1 MYAKYLMEYTVSN
14 IININKV
21 RLPFFLFDYSSQLL
35 MSKPENYYSRFNY
48 AACELWLCT
57 EICHAIN
64 HEGQGLQLVSQGDL
78 FLYNE
83 DYKRDLTL
91 YSSGR
96 ALTPKI
102 ETHIEVKVV
111 YPVSKG
117 KCLESMDSLFNKL
130 ASSFNFGHQ
139 LEGWVYLV
147 WTQHYNLTADEFF
160 DSRISWIQED
170 IKLKGE
176 QYEQSNKKSPYFSE
190 LKTITEGILKW
201 RGMDKII
208 IVKAIAFS
216 FR

>member
-1 MYAKYLMEYTVSN
+1 MRRFDE
-14 IININKV
+14 
-21 RLPFFLFDYSSQLL
+21 RLAFEEGP
-35 MSKPENYYSRFNY
+35 PE
-48 AACELWLCT
+48 
-57 EICHAIN
+57 
-64 HEGQGLQLVSQGDL
+64 
-78 FLYNE
+78 
-83 DYKRDLTL
+83 
-91 YSSGR
+91 
-96 ALTPKI
+96 KI
-102 ETHIEVKVV
+102 V
-111 YPVSKG
+111 
-117 KCLESMDSLFNKL
+117 
-130 ASSFNFGHQ
+130 FGHQ

>member
-1 MYAKYLMEYTVSN
+1 MDIVDIS
-14 IININKV
+14 KV
-21 RLPFFLFDYSSQLL
+21 HLPFALFDYSSQLL

-48 AACELWLCT
+48 ASCELWLCT

-64 HEGQGLQLVSQGDL
+64 HEGQGLQQVSQGDF

-102 ETHIEVKVV
+102 ETHIEMKVV
-111 YPVSKG
+111 YPVSKA
-117 KCLESMDSLFNKL
+117 KCLESMENLFNKL
-130 ASSFNFGHQ
+130 ARSFNFGHQ

-147 WTQHYNLTADEFF
+147 WTQHYNLTPDDFF
-160 DSRISWIQED
+160 DSRISWIQEK
-170 IKLKGE
+170 IKSKGKVD
-176 QYEQSNKKSPYFSE
+176 EQSNKKMTYFSE
-190 LKTITEGILKW
+190 IKTIADGILKW
-201 RGMDKII
+201 RGMDKRI